1 MSMVNE
7 IFTKLFSRELACES
21 DDCVQKCESD
31 DCITDE
37 DTGPAPL
44 IDIAIATIFAREILE
59 GCIIISSYRTMI
71 IKTFRDEEKKR
82 LALRAV
88 TMSALWASLVAVII
102 AAAVCIGLYA
112 ASKEFSNYWAE
123 IIEGV
128 SKLVAAYCV
137 LQLSTKIPKWLG
149 IYANKK
155 GDSEDGIQEG
165 LDQRSIKFNVAWNL
179 WREVAECGVFL
190 VPYMLGE
197 SARSI
202 PVSAVIGTVVGVASG
217 FGTHWA
223 SSNLNDKFWLA
234 FFLCNLT
241 GWLSVGL
248 FMGGCHEFEE
258 VWGMT
263 PYVWKIEGN
272 FWSHKRFPMVM
283 FKPFGYS
290 SKRTV
295 LMFTTFWIWIVLAL
309 GAHYYKYQQSE
320 KIRAENERNGDNK
333 DKAEQFD
340 EDMEAEGLEHA

>member
-1 MSMVNE
+1 MTYGDFTIFDIIIQVRLGSESEDENE
-7 IFTKLFSRELACES
+7 PPY
-21 DDCVQKCESD
+21 
-31 DCITDE
+31 ITILSLYH
-37 DTGPAPL
+37 TLSP
-44 IDIAIATIFAREILE
+44 ATIFAREILE

-71 IKTFRDEEKKR
+71 TKTFKNEEKKR

-88 TMSALWASLVAVII
+88 TMSAFWASLVAVII

-112 ASKEFSNYWAE
+112 ASKSFSNYWAE

-137 LQLSTKIPKWLG
+137 LQLSVKVPKWLG
-149 IYANKK
+149 IYANSKEQ
-155 GDSEDGIQEG
+155 DEDGIGEG

-190 VPYMLGE
+190 IPYMLGD

-202 PVSAVIGTVVGVASG
+202 PVSAVIGTAVGVASG

-223 SSNLNDKFWLA
+223 SNNLNDKFWLA

-241 GWLSVGL
+241 GWMSVGL

-263 PYVWKIEGN
+263 PYVWKIPGD
-272 FWSHKRFPMVM
+272 FMSHKRFPMVM
-283 FKPFGYS
+283 FKIFGYS

-295 LMFTTFWIWIVLAL
+295 LMFCSFWIWIVFAL
-309 GAHYYKYQQSE
+309 GMHYYKYQQSE
-320 KIRAENERNGDNK
+320 KIRAERNGNGDK
-333 DKAEQFD
+333 DKKSKSDSEQFD
-340 EDMEAEGLEHA
+340 DNMDAEGLEHA